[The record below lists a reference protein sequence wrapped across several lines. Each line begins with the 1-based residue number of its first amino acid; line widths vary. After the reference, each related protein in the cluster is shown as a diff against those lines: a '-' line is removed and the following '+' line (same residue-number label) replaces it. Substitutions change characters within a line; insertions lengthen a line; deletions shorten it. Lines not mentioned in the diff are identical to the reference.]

1 MKLVGSHPSPYVRR
15 LRLWLE
21 GHHYEFL
28 PLDIY
33 SEAGRAELETYT
45 PAMKVPML
53 VDEEHSVYD
62 SRIIHRYLNQ
72 KLKKESLSWED
83 ENLMSLIDSLQES
96 FIILLMS
103 KRSGIDTSDDRL
115 ILNLQKERI
124 ARTMPVLEQATKDGD
139 FSEWRYPA
147 ICLFTLLDWIQFR
160 ELFDLNDYPAL
171 ASFHSAQLD
180 KAIIQETDPRK
191 IN

>member
-21 GHHYEFL
+21 GHQYEFL

-62 SRIIHRYLNQ
+62 SRIIQRYLNL
-72 KLKKESLSWED
+72 KLKKEQLSWED

-103 KRSGIDTSDDRL
+103 HRSGIDTSDDRL

-139 FSEWRYPA
+139 FSQWQYPA

-160 ELFDLNDYPAL
+160 ELFDLKDYPAL
-171 ASFHSAQLD
+171 ASFHKAQLD
-180 KAIIQETDPRK
+180 KAIVQETDPRK

>member
-21 GHHYEFL
+21 GHQYEFL

-33 SEAGRAELETYT
+33 SAAGRAELETYT

-62 SRIIHRYLNQ
+62 SRVIQRYLNQ
-72 KLKKESLSWED
+72 KLKKETLSWEE

-103 KRSGIDTSDDRL
+103 QRSGIDPEDDRL

-124 ARTMPVLEQATKDGD
+124 ARTFPVLEQATLDGD
-139 FSEWRYPA
+139 FNRWGYPA
-147 ICLFTLLDWIQFR
+147 ICLFTLLDWVLFR
-160 ELFDLNDYPAL
+160 ELFDLKDYPGL
-171 ASFHSAQLD
+171 TSFHTAQQD
-180 KAIIQETDPRK
+180 KAVVQATDPRK
-191 IN
+191 VV

>member
-21 GHHYEFL
+21 GHSYEFI

-62 SRIIHRYLNQ
+62 SRVIQRYLNQ
-72 KLKKESLSWED
+72 KLKKEQLSWED

-103 KRSGIDTSDDRL
+103 HRSGIDTSDDRL
-115 ILNLQKERI
+115 ILNLQKDRI

-139 FSEWRYPA
+139 FNQWQYPA

-160 ELFDLNDYPAL
+160 ELFDLGDYPAL
-171 ASFHSAQLD
+171 TSFHAAQLD
-180 KAIIQETDPRK
+180 KKIVQQTDPRQ

>member
-15 LRLWLE
+15 LRLWLKD
-21 GHHYEFL
+21 HPYDFL

-53 VDEEHSVYD
+53 LDGEQAVYD
-62 SRIIHRYLNQ
+62 SRVIYRYLNQ
-72 KLKKESLSWED
+72 RLQRETLSWQE
-83 ENLMSLIDSLQES
+83 ENLLTLIDSLQES

-103 KRSGIDTSDDRL
+103 QRSGLSPDEDRL
-115 ILNLQKERI
+115 ILNLQHDRI
-124 ARTMPVLEQATKDGD
+124 QRTLPVLETAVQSGA
-139 FSEWRYPA
+139 FSQWQYPA

-160 ELFDLNDYPAL
+160 ELFTLAEYPMLNA
-171 ASFHSAQLD
+171 FHRAQLEKTEV
-180 KAIIQETDPRK
+180 KATDPRH
-191 IN
+191 IH

>member
-1 MKLVGSHPSPYVRR
+1 MKLVGSLPSPYVRR

-62 SRIIHRYLNQ
+62 SRIIQRYLNQ
-72 KLKKESLSWED
+72 KLKKEQLSWED
-83 ENLMSLIDSLQES
+83 ENLMSLIDCLQES

-103 KRSGIDTSDDRL
+103 HRSGIDTSDDRL

-139 FSEWRYPA
+139 FSQWQYPA

-160 ELFDLNDYPAL
+160 ELFDLKDYPAL
-171 ASFHSAQLD
+171 ASFHKAQLD
-180 KAIIQETDPRK
+180 KAIVQETDPRK

>member
-21 GHHYEFL
+21 GHQYDFL

-53 VDEEHSVYD
+53 VDNEHSVYD
-62 SRIIHRYLNQ
+62 SRIIHRYLNE

-83 ENLMSLIDSLQES
+83 ENLMTLIDSMQES

-147 ICLFTLLDWIQFR
+147 ICLFALLDWILFR
-160 ELFDLNDYPAL
+160 ELFTLDEYPAL
-171 ASFHSAQLD
+171 AAFYTAQLD
-180 KAIIQETDPRK
+180 KNLVQETDPRATH
-191 IN
+191 

>member
-21 GHHYEFL
+21 GHDYEFL

-33 SEAGRAELETYT
+33 SPGGRATLETYT

-53 VDEEHSVYD
+53 VDQEHSVYD
-62 SRIIHRYLNQ
+62 SRVIHRYLNQ
-72 KLKKESLSWED
+72 RLKKEQLSWEE

-103 KRSGIDTSDDRL
+103 KRSGIDLMEDRL

-124 ARTMPVLEQATKDGD
+124 ERTMPVLEQATKDGD
-139 FSEWRYPA
+139 FDHWGYPA
-147 ICLFTLLDWIQFR
+147 MCLFTLLDWILFR
-160 ELFDLNDYPAL
+160 ELYDLTDLPAL
-171 ASFHSAQLD
+171 ASFHQAQLD
-180 KAIIQETDPRK
+180 KAIVQQTDPR
-191 IN
+191 IVN

>member
-21 GHHYEFL
+21 GHQYEFL

-62 SRIIHRYLNQ
+62 SRIIQRYLNQ
-72 KLKKESLSWED
+72 KLKKETLNWEE

-103 KRSGIDTSDDRL
+103 KRSGIDIDESRL
-115 ILNLQKERI
+115 ITNLQHERI
-124 ARTMPVLEQATKDGD
+124 SRTMPVLEQATKDGD
-139 FSEWRYPA
+139 FDRWGYPA
-147 ICLFTLLDWIQFR
+147 ICLFTLLDWILFR
-160 ELFDLNDYPAL
+160 ELFELADYPAL
-171 ASFHSAQLD
+171 TSFRAAQLD
-180 KAIIQETDPRK
+180 KTIVQETDPRA
-191 IN
+191 IH